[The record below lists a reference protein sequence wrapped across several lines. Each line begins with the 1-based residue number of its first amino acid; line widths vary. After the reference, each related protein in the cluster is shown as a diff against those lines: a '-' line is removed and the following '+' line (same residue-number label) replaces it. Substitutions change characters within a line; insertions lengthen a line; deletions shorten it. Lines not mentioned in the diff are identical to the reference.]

1 MESIDAAEQI
11 DRQRAQIDQLTKDLE
26 NSRKDRQSSTT
37 SVTSHHPDIIAA
49 PPTVI
54 STSCHP
60 SHGEFSHTM
69 QAMLDKYESLDEDSK
84 NIIIIIYNVVFYKCI

>member
-49 PPTVI
+49 PPT
-54 STSCHP
+54 
-60 SHGEFSHTM
+60 
-69 QAMLDKYESLDEDSK
+69 
-84 NIIIIIYNVVFYKCI
+84 